1 MIWTYVFMAT
11 GLLLGQTQTTLEEK
25 AKAARESNRLDE
37 AVVLY
42 KKAVEQRPDWAEGW
56 WYLGTMLYDQD
67 AYAEAA
73 GALEH
78 AARLNPE
85 SAVAFAMLGLSEAKL
100 GRDRDALEHIE
111 TGLKLGA
118 GSQADL
124 APVLQY
130 TKGTLLLAAGKFGDA
145 QQTLDALARKGETQ
159 EELIVALGC
168 AVLGIRTVD
177 QSPRGIV
184 RHAGWAEHYAARGE
198 FTDAAREYA
207 ALAAE
212 APKFRDV
219 QFAYGR
225 FLLANHQ
232 DDKAVE
238 AFQHEIENTPN
249 HLLARLGIAGIKLKT
264 DPAAGLP
271 YAEQAVKLAPALA
284 EPHYLLG
291 ALLLDTGD
299 TDRAIRELEA
309 ARKLAPDEAKVY
321 FELSLAYA
329 KVQRKDD
336 AARARAEF
344 TRLDKENPK

>member
-1 MIWTYVFMAT
+1 MIWIYVFMAA

-42 KKAVEQRPDWAEGW
+42 KRAVERRPDWAEGW
-56 WYLGTMLYDQD
+56 WYLGTLQYDQD
-67 AYAEAA
+67 AYVEAA

-78 AARLNPE
+78 AARLNPK

-118 GSQADL
+118 ASQADL
-124 APVLQY
+124 GQVLQY

-145 QQTLDALARKGETQ
+145 QETLDALARKGETQ

-168 AVLGIRTVD
+168 AVLGIRTAD
-177 QSPRGIV
+177 QSTRGTV

-198 FTDAAREYA
+198 FTEAAREYA
-207 ALAAE
+207 AVAAE

-219 QFAYGR
+219 QFACGR

-232 DDKAVE
+232 DEKAVE
-238 AFQHEIENTPN
+238 AFQREIENTPN

-284 EPHYLLG
+284 EPHYLFG
-291 ALLLDTGD
+291 ALLLYTGD
-299 TDRAIRELEA
+299 TERAIRELEA
-309 ARKLAPDEAKVY
+309 ARRLAPHEAKVY